1 MTIKIERNKLLEALQ
16 SIYAATGK
24 SGAYCEQHRCFIF
37 RAKEKSLTIE
47 ASDSELFM
55 SKKLAIENT
64 DYDSR
69 DFALFAPQFIKAIKS
84 VDEQPL
90 ELEVLEYQIIVRHNV
105 GSFAL
110 PVVDCVPLYDN
121 MRKPELDYSRVH
133 RLAFEAPGLYSILNK
148 CKYALAD
155 DDLRPVLNGVCMSLK
170 KDYTDFAASDGHKL
184 VRIRKQS
191 IKDEKPVDFV
201 FPKKV
206 INTLL
211 KILPKTGF
219 VGIWFNEY
227 DYTWKPEEHNGKS
240 APSYG
245 CLMVID
251 GTELLFRPISG
262 RYPNFENVIPSAFS
276 KELTID
282 RKQLLKSI
290 ERLSQFANDSSRLI
304 TFNLNPTRLMMQA
317 EDKDFAT
324 QGSEVLPC
332 TYSGEVCRVGFKDI
346 TLIQTLRNSTAP
358 EMIFKGIDSSKAF
371 IIEPSVQPDSEEITM
386 LLMPMIINDNDN
398 D

>member
-16 SIYAATGK
+16 NIYAATGK

-55 SKKLAIENT
+55 SKKLVIENT
-64 DYDSR
+64 DNDSR

-90 ELEVLEYQIIVRHNV
+90 TLEVLEYQIIVTHSV
-105 GSFAL
+105 GNFAL
-110 PVVDCVPLYDN
+110 PLVDCVPLYDN

-133 RLAFEAPGLYSILNK
+133 RFALEAPGLLSILTK
-148 CKYALAD
+148 CRYALAD

-191 IKDEKPVDFV
+191 IKDERPVEFV

-206 INTLL
+206 INILL
-211 KILPKTGF
+211 KMLPKTGF
-219 VGIWFNEY
+219 VDIWFNEY
-227 DYTWKPEEHNGKS
+227 DYTWKPDEHKGEPTP
-240 APSYG
+240 AYA
-245 CLMVID
+245 CLMSID
-251 GTELLFRPISG
+251 GTELLFRPIPG
-262 RYPNFENVIPSAFS
+262 RFPNYNSAIPTTFS

-290 ERLSQFANDSSRLI
+290 ERLSQFANDSSGLI

-332 TYSGEVCRVGFKDI
+332 NYSGEVCRVGFKDV
-346 TLIQTLRNSTAP
+346 TLIQTLRNSVAP
-358 EMIFKGIDSSKAF
+358 DMIFKGIDSSRAF

-386 LLMPMIINDNDN
+386 LLMPMLIND
-398 D
+398 